1 MVAQGE
7 GFAAEAKEKGASL
20 DTQNQRRCARRRRS
34 SEYEESNADD
44 ARSMKRKWG
53 TIADVVE
60 AKQKAVAD
68 AKRQAKEEAERKA
81 AAEKLMAER
90 MAAEEKAKKKEEE
103 KKHNEAVDGEESKSE
118 LADMKKEV
126 LEKCSPGDAYN
137 PTECDAAC
145 KPVRTA
151 GFCTHA
157 SFYLTPDDGGEST
170 PLCWHVC
177 GDDSLAL
184 ALQGTGAAWRAASAA
199 APTLWHRAFVE
210 ELKGEAP
217 WLGGRTAS
225 SRSSSASERPSGR
238 PSSSTMRPRNST
250 ASAPPTTAPAKR
262 T

>member
-1 MVAQGE
+1 MNTKTAKTIADAVEAKRLAE
-7 GFAAEAKEKGASL
+7 AEAAEEAKRKAEEAAEAE
-20 DTQNQRRCARRRRS
+20 
-34 SEYEESNADD
+34 
-44 ARSMKRKWG
+44 
-53 TIADVVE
+53 
-60 AKQKAVAD
+60 
-68 AKRQAKEEAERKA
+68 AKRQ
-81 AAEKLMAER
+81 
-90 MAAEEKAKKKEEE
+90 AEEKAKKEAEE

-157 SFYLTPDDGGEST
+157 SFYSTPDDGGEST

-177 GDDSLAL
+177 GDDTLAL

-217 WLGGRTAS
+217 WLGWAHRKFKVEFCE
-225 SRSSSASERPSGR
+225 RASEWA
-238 PSSSTMRPRNST
+238 TEQLDD
-250 ASAPPTTAPAKR
+250 
-262 T
+262 